1 MENRTRTKDMVALT
15 TLSFLSEGPC
25 HPYEIQR
32 MLRERHKSYA
42 VGKTRAL
49 YRAIEELEAVG
60 YIESVETSR
69 DGRRPERT
77 VYRITPEGR
86 EELENWL
93 TDVLAAPVDETPV
106 FSVAVG
112 LLGYIT
118 QERAE
123 SALAMRLVALQAR
136 IVALDATLKL
146 AQDDLGLPRLVLLE
160 LEHAIALTSAELDW
174 VRVIIG
180 DMQSGVLVWNEAL
193 LRAHFEAM
201 HAATAA
207 RRQHHDNDH
216 ASKLP
221 HPAAHRGHAA
231 ETVREET
238 P

>member
-1 MENRTRTKDMVALT
+1 MESRTRPKDMVALT

-49 YRAIEELEAVG
+49 YRAIDELEAMG
-60 YIESVETSR
+60 YIEPVETSR
-69 DGRRPERT
+69 DGKRPERT

-123 SALAMRLVALQAR
+123 SALATRLVALQAR

-174 VRVIIG
+174 VRVIIA
-180 DMQSGVLVWNEAL
+180 DMQSGVLVWNEQL

-221 HPAAHRGHAA
+221 RPAVDRTQAA

-238 P
+238 R

>member
-1 MENRTRTKDMVALT
+1 MEIRTRPKDMVALT

-60 YIESVETSR
+60 YIESVETNR

-77 VYRITPEGR
+77 VYRISAEGR

-93 TDVLAAPVDETPV
+93 ADVLTSPVDETPV

-112 LLGYIT
+112 LLAYIT

-123 SALAMRLVALQAR
+123 QALATRLVALQAR
-136 IVALDATLKL
+136 LVAVDATLQL

-160 LEHAIALTSAELDW
+160 LEHAMALASAEMDW
-174 VRVIIG
+174 VRRLLG
-180 DMQSGVLVWNEAL
+180 DMQSGALVWNEEL
-193 LRAHFEAM
+193 LRAQFETM
-201 HAATAA
+201 HAADDRRRKARETA
-207 RRQHHDNDH
+207 HLG
-216 ASKLP
+216 KLP
-221 HPAAHRGHAA
+221 RPADHRDAQSHVA
-231 ETVREET
+231 REET
-238 P
+238 R